1 MQAYLDLKSSP
12 DVLPTLKSVREEGMR
27 LAFLSNLTLYM
38 LDSAIKSSP

>member
-12 DVLPTLKSVREEGMR
+12 DALPTLKSVREEGMR
-27 LAFLSNLTLYM
+27 LAFLSNLTPYM